1 MVRRSRNSFVGQG
14 FARRQNAS
22 SLTPPTLTLASSGE
36 QAPRDQRENRFHNK
50 KFPPGRSF
58 FTSCDKYI
66 LSCQV
71 RGPENYPKSLDTTD
85 ALLRGVEGLRSRRS
99 ESVVVSGVRTSHI
112 CNQPLV
118 GRAKT
123 DNLDVLA
130 TSEYRK
136 EWPSIPPTSGPAS
149 HVVMLVECFLKRVL
163 SIFPVRL
170 ILPARP
176 ATAYF
181 PQKCLSDLENAAL
194 IFSLNSRTS
203 LDMFRARWPAERSCS
218 EWGVC

>member
-1 MVRRSRNSFVGQG
+1 MRRSRNSFVGQG

-123 DNLDVLA
+123 
-130 TSEYRK
+130 
-136 EWPSIPPTSGPAS
+136 PTSGPAS